1 MDINQNQTNLSP
13 VDSKSSG
20 FSALQKQDE
29 KRSKE
34 KVVKLDEAKS
44 LLETIQDKKRV
55 KLEKSQIEPEIKDL
69 SSVVA
74 KINEQ
79 VQSVQ
84 RDLVFS
90 VDKESGREVVTIKD
104 SNSDKVIKQ
113 IPSEEMLD
121 LARNLDEQL
130 EGDHNAKAINLFS
143 SSA

>member
-1 MDINQNQTNLSP
+1 MDINQNQTNIP
-13 VDSKSSG
+13 PADSKAPG
-20 FSALQKQDE
+20 VSALQKVDE

-34 KVVKLDEAKS
+34 KVVKLGEVKS
-44 LLETIQDKKRV
+44 LLEAKQDQGGFE
-55 KLEKSQIEPEIKDL
+55 LEKTQVVPEIKDL
-69 SSVVA
+69 TSVIA

-84 RDLVFS
+84 RDIVFS
-90 VDKESGREVVTIKD
+90 VDKESGREIVTIKD

-113 IPSEEMLD
+113 IPSEEMLA

-130 EGDHNAKAINLFS
+130 EGDNSAKAINLFS